1 MNIATAKSISIIDLL
16 AALSHEPVRINGD
29 RYCYRSP
36 IRNETEPSFCVSK
49 KRNEWYDFGLG
60 QGGDIINLGK
70 RLFETNDVSAVLS
83 RLDKLSLKQVV
94 HPSEK
99 VRVATAQS
107 AVKMEKVHLQ
117 PLQYNPLMS
126 YLRSRHIDIVVGMK
140 YCKEIWYTHGKKR
153 YFGIA
158 FENIQNG
165 VEIRNP
171 YYKGC
176 MGHKDISIIHAESIG
191 VQSAVCLFEGFMD
204 FLSFKTLE
212 KQGDERVCVGEL
224 CDYIVLNSVANLQ
237 RCLQRLGAYEH
248 VYCFLDNDKAG
259 MDGCRMVS
267 NTYPTK
273 VIDMSDNYREYKDVN
288 DCLIGR
294 EKYEWKRKET

>member
-1 MNIATAKSISIIDLL
+1 MNIDTAKTISIIDLL
-16 AALSHEPVRINGD
+16 RTLEHAPVSIRGD
-29 RYCYRSP
+29 RYNYLSP
-36 IRNETEPSFCVSK
+36 IRTEKEPSFCVSK

-60 QGGDIINLGK
+60 QGGDIINLSK
-70 RLFETNDVSAVLS
+70 RLFETNDVSEVLS
-83 RLDKLSLKQVV
+83 RLDKLNISHVEHSCKTIKAAAVQ
-94 HPSEK
+94 
-99 VRVATAQS
+99 T
-107 AVKMEKVHLQ
+107 AVKMENVHLQ

-191 VQSAVCLFEGFMD
+191 VQSSVCLFEGFMD

-212 KQGDERVCVGEL
+212 KLGDERVRVGEL

-259 MDGCRMVS
+259 MEGCRMVG

-273 VIDMSDNYREYKDVN
+273 VINMSDNYCEYKDVN

-294 EKYEWKRKET
+294 EKV